1 MRTPPIFAA
10 LVLSAALAGPGAAAP
25 RPWTSDDILALK
37 TVSDPRLSPDGRW
50 VAYVVSELN
59 HDGSEYQTDVWLA
72 PTAGGEARRL
82 TGSPAADEFPRWSP
96 DGRTVAFLSERPRP
110 NAKKDD
116 ASKDAGT
123 DEAKRQIWMIRPDGG
138 EAWQLSDAKGGVSAL
153 EWSRD
158 GAAIA
163 YL

>member
-59 HDGSEYQTDVWLA
+59 HDGSEYQTDVCLE
-72 PTAGGEARRL
+72 PTEG
-82 TGSPAADEFPRWSP
+82 
-96 DGRTVAFLSERPRP
+96 
-110 NAKKDD
+110 
-116 ASKDAGT
+116 
-123 DEAKRQIWMIRPDGG
+123 
-138 EAWQLSDAKGGVSAL
+138 
-153 EWSRD
+153 D
-158 GAAIA
+158 GARLHNGTATDDE
-163 YL
+163 